1 MVLSFILHQ
10 NGLALL
16 DRGLI
21 GIFFPNQ
28 ILFFINICRI
38 NMVVIHGDNKF
49 FEVIQEVGKL
59 FVKELIESQVAFD
72 RSLKM
77 ERAWMF

>member
-1 MVLSFILHQ
+1 
-10 NGLALL
+10 
-16 DRGLI
+16 
-21 GIFFPNQ
+21 
-28 ILFFINICRI
+28 
-38 NMVVIHGDNKF
+38 MVVIHGDNKF

-59 FVKELIESQVAFD
+59 FVKELIESQVTFD